1 MTYLKIHFSK
11 KKLLLRIKLNW
22 FLVQITSLA
31 KKLHFKRGKFFLYT
45 CLFLAKNLSNFVFP
59 SQKLPTDTAII
70 STHSNLPNKSAANLI
85 NFSEKLYFNAFI
97 VHIIVIKK
105 QCYIITLI
113 YLSEMMYGWPNLA
126 LSLCQN
132 KWNIFFSNF
141 VAFSQCLNFNTY
153 PPFFVFFPFL
163 VFHFPTYTFIIYL
176 AGQSTRVERVQ
187 KEPKLFHCTVVE
199 CQA

>member
-85 NFSEKLYFNAFI
+85 NFSEKPLLQCIHCTYYSNKKVVLHNYFNLSVRNDVWMAQPCPEFMS
-97 VHIIVIKK
+97 K
-105 QCYIITLI
+105 QVEY
-113 YLSEMMYGWPNLA
+113 
-126 LSLCQN
+126 
-132 KWNIFFSNF
+132 FFFKFCGLLTMS
-141 VAFSQCLNFNTY
+141 
-153 PPFFVFFPFL
+153 
-163 VFHFPTYTFIIYL
+163 
-176 AGQSTRVERVQ
+176 
-187 KEPKLFHCTVVE
+187 
-199 CQA
+199 